1 MAEFFSKKNTKI
13 IAFIIMI
20 ATCIPVAI
28 HWQDSDM
35 NWLIATGRYIVNNG
49 IPYKNPFIFLDGF
62 DIVVQQW
69 GYAAIVALIYDN
81 IGSIG
86 MILFLGVLEFINAWL
101 IYKLVNRHTDNSVIA
116 VLAAVFG
123 ICVYTYNNLRPELIT
138 SVLIFAE
145 LNCLDLFLKT
155 GRRKWLI
162 GLPATMILEANL
174 HIAMWPLHFV
184 VLLPYCVPVN
194 IKHIINKS
202 FGKKQILPV
211 FVASI
216 ASLITTFINP
226 YGIDGVT
233 YVFKSY
239 NTGLSKLNI
248 AELCPLSADS
258 IYFVYWMIILV
269 MMCYLAYRKK
279 LTSAAL
285 FMTVG
290 FMFVSISHLRNY
302 AFLIISVAYLFT
314 CLDEKC
320 FDIFKRFVPNVNII
334 ILALCYICFL
344 VQFGT
349 AIATRVSSSNYDNI
363 ISYLDEH
370 ADKETAKIFTS
381 FSSGATLEFNG
392 YKIFTDARPELYHE
406 SLNNK
411 ASIMWEL
418 EYANLDKDYDS
429 TQYIDTVI
437 EPFLDKYDF
446 DYIVVLTNNKTLL
459 SFSVYLDLTD
469 EYTRVATDKNVVL
482 YEKVR

>member
-1 MAEFFSKKNTKI
+1 MTEFFSKKNTKI

-28 HWQDSDM
+28 HWQDSDID
-35 NWLIATGRYIVNNG
+35 WLITTGRYIINNG
-49 IPYKNPFIFLDGF
+49 IPHENPFVFLDGF

-69 GYAAIVALIYDN
+69 GYAAIIALIYDN
-81 IGSIG
+81 IGSVG
-86 MILFLGVLEFINAWL
+86 MMLFLGVLEFINAWL

-145 LNCLDLFLKT
+145 LNCLDLFLMT
-155 GRRKWLI
+155 GRRRWLV
-162 GLPATMILEANL
+162 GLPVTMLLEANL

-184 VLLPYCVPVN
+184 VLLPYCVPMN
-194 IKHIINKS
+194 TKHIINKS
-202 FGKKQILPV
+202 FEKKQVIPV
-211 FVASI
+211 LVANVM
-216 ASLITTFINP
+216 SLIMTFINP
-226 YGIDGVT
+226 YGIDGVA

-239 NTGLSKLNI
+239 NTGLSDLNI
-248 AELCPLSADS
+248 AELRPLSADS
-258 IYFVYWMIILV
+258 IYFVYWMVILAIV
-269 MMCYLAYRKK
+269 CFLACRKK
-279 LTSAAL
+279 LTSTAL
-285 FMTVG
+285 FMTAG
-290 FMFVSISHLRNY
+290 FMLVSIPHLRNY
-302 AFLIISVAYLFT
+302 AFLIISVTYLFM
-314 CLDEKC
+314 CLDEEC
-320 FDIFKRFVPNVNII
+320 FKIFKQITPNIV

-344 VQFGT
+344 IQFGT

-392 YKIFTDARPELYHE
+392 YKIFTDARPELYHK

-411 ASIMWEL
+411 ESTMWEL
-418 EYANLDKDYDS
+418 EYANLDDDYDS
-429 TQYIDTVI
+429 TQYINTVI

-446 DYIVVLTNNKTLL
+446 DYIVILTNNKTLL
-459 SFSVYLDLTD
+459 TFSVYLDLTD